1 MEFEF
6 NTIAELF
13 LKGTKTFARNKLY
26 FDKVNGEWVGKTY
39 GEVREIV
46 ENFAFGL
53 ASLGI
58 GKDDKVAILSANNSK
73 WAMSDFA
80 IISLGAVTV
89 SVYPT
94 LIPPQIKYILQ
105 DSETKYIITQDK
117 EQTEKVLSFLDD
129 DALKLEGIIVME
141 PDSSLPDKM
150 LTFDDVVDKGKT
162 YKQEADF
169 VFEERAETVQPDDLL
184 TLIYTS
190 GTTGNPKG
198 VMLCHRNLAS
208 NIIAAR
214 KVIEIG
220 PEDRFLSFLPLSH
233 SFERMAGHFTAF
245 SCGGQI
251 YYAESIDKVAEN
263 MLETHPT
270 VMTSVPRLYEKMYN
284 RVVEKVST
292 DSPLKQKIFWWAIKV
307 GKQCLPYLQVD
318 QPLPGGLNIKYQL
331 ANKLV
336 YSKLKERV
344 GGKLRFFVSGAAPL
358 SPEIGVFFAA
368 AGLKILEGYGLTETS
383 PVITINHPDHFKFGT
398 VGFPIEEVEVK
409 IAEDGEI
416 LCRGDNV
423 MLGYYNNPE
432 ATTEV
437 LEPDGWFHTGDVG
450 EFDEDNFLKITDRK
464 KSLLVTSGGKNVAP
478 APLENALSISTY
490 VDQAL
495 VIGDKRKFV
504 SALIVPDFTALAEW
518 ARKEGLPTDNIPELL
533 KHEKVRALYDQII
546 ADAMNQFSR
555 YERVKKYHLVDH
567 SWSIGTGELT
577 PTLKVKRKMVKKK
590 YAQAIDALYED

>member
-6 NTIAELF
+6 NTISELF
-13 LKGTKTFARNKLY
+13 FNGTKIFANNKLY
-26 FDKVNGEWVGKTY
+26 FDKVNGDWVGRTY
-39 GEVREIV
+39 GEVRETV

-58 GKDDKVAILSANNSK
+58 DKNDKVAILSANNSK
-73 WAMSDFA
+73 WAMSDYA

-117 EQTEKVLSFLDD
+117 EQTEKVLPFVDD
-129 DALKLEGIIVME
+129 DALRLEGIIIME
-141 PDSSLPDKM
+141 PDLSVAKKV
-150 LTFDDVVDKGKT
+150 LTFDDVLEQGKA
-162 YKQEADF
+162 YKQEAGF
-169 VFEERAETVQPDDLL
+169 VFEERAKKVQPEDLL

-198 VMLCHRNLAS
+198 VMLCHRNLVS
-208 NIIAAR
+208 NIHAAR
-214 KVIEIG
+214 KVVNMG

-245 SCGGQI
+245 STGGQI
-251 YYAESIDKVAEN
+251 YYAESIDKVADN

-270 VMTSVPRLYEKMYN
+270 IMTSVPRLYEKMYN

-318 QPLPGGLNIKYQL
+318 QPLPTGLNIKYQL

-344 GGKLRFFVSGAAPL
+344 GGSLRFFVSGAAPL
-358 SPEIGVFFAA
+358 SPEIGVFFTA

-383 PVITINHPDHFKFGT
+383 PVISINHPDHFKFGT
-398 VGFPIEEVEVK
+398 VGLPIEGVEVK
-409 IAEDGEI
+409 IADDGEI

-432 ATTEV
+432 ATAEV
-437 LEPDGWFHTGDVG
+437 LEPDGWFHTGDIGV
-450 EFDEDNFLKITDRK
+450 FDEDNFLKITDRK
-464 KSLLVTSGGKNVAP
+464 KSLLVTSGGKNIAP
-478 APLENALSISTY
+478 APLENALSLSYY

-504 SALIVPDFTALAEW
+504 SALIVPDFNTLTEW
-518 ARKEGLPTDNIPELL
+518 AQKEGLPTEDISGLL
-533 KHEKVRALYDQII
+533 KHEKVSALYDQIV
-546 ADAMNQFSR
+546 ADSMSQFSR

-567 SWSIGTGELT
+567 SWSIETGELT
-577 PTLKVKRKMVKKK
+577 PTLKVKRKVVEKQ
-590 YAQAIDALYED
+590 YAQAINALYEE